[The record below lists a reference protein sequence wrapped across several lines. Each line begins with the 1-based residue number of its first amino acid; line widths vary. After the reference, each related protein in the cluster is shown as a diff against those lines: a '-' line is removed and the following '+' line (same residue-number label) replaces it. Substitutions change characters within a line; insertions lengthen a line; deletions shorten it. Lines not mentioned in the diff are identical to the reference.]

1 MVTGCAWTSVLLA
14 LVAWLEPL
22 SAHETYQRPFYAYAL
37 GKTLEPTTDGQL
49 KTVEVKLKTPISF
62 YDYVYDTIYVNGNG
76 VLSFLAPMQM
86 FFNIPFPLNYPVIA
100 PLYTHVDTRG
110 SGVVYWEETE
120 DPSRISQ
127 AGEIVRDSFTD
138 ALDFYPI
145 SLLIVTWENVG
156 YYNAKSDKKNT
167 YQVVIS
173 SNGTH
178 SYAEFLYAPQGIQ
191 WIQADSHPGSLPDA
205 RAQAGVVSRDGRMY
219 TLKDSGSDQVVNLD
233 KWSNIGE
240 PGKWVLGIGPINDL
254 ANVRLPDNIQDV
266 PANNEIPSC
275 LTDGTSCHSRAECV
289 DYSEG
294 FCCVCKTG
302 YFGNGKFCQQNDLP
316 LRAVGKVTGFVNNE
330 QFPAKDLQCYVQTKD
345 GRTYTAMS
353 RVPELIGPSS
363 QLLSNLGSVL
373 GWLFA
378 KPIENTKNG
387 YQITGGIFNMTASMI
402 FTNTGDNVTITS
414 RYLGLDV
421 FGQLKMETNIRGSLP
436 YFAPE
441 ARIEYEDHDEL
452 YTKTQPGTIISQT
465 NRSYKLIG
473 ESGIEHPFTQSIA
486 ITYQPCQYAP
496 NEGEENTVRLKFSR
510 GLISYEAKEQIIR
523 FAMNTKVAPLEEE
536 DPCIKGKFHC
546 GNHSSCIV
554 EGDDYKCICNPGYQ
568 YLYEADGSLHC
579 VDVNECTSGIHTCSP
594 DANCINNEGSHV
606 CQCLDGYEGDG
617 RTCERIPTCADKD
630 CGDYAECTIVEGF
643 PQCSCIWG
651 YEQTDDGCYAIQELN
666 CGDKMCSPYA
676 YCSENDATQT
686 TECICDSGTV
696 GDGYTC
702 EPEVDIETTT
712 PTWVT
717 EEPPI
722 PKCILNQCWCPVEGW
737 EYQDDHTCIQAN
749 RGYNSSTEGQDR
761 TEISTTYDDTDED
774 LWPRPQPQCLPEIG
788 RCICPLG
795 YAYDPQRDICV
806 PQPGYKHETMGS
818 SGYQLSCNVLNICD
832 AYAQCVYLPESQ
844 GIYKCQCNAGYEG
857 DGYECRKIEVDCL
870 QTDICDPN
878 ATCRPDDSANSKCVC
893 NSGFEGDGSICT
905 PIDECSENLDCGQN
919 QECRY
924 NPTTSR
930 YTCDCLRGFN
940 RVDDVCMIADC
951 SSNPSQCHLNAHCV
965 SKAEGGFTC
974 ACISGYNGDGFQD
987 CRPDHVG
994 CNIINNCGRDAVC
1007 GYDSA
1012 ATNYACQCKPGFFG
1026 DGFTCLP
1033 ESSCRR
1039 DSSLCSVDATCVPA
1053 GENQFTCVCNAGFT
1067 GNGADCR
1074 TIPQFDSN
1082 ILLINQGVA
1091 MLKIPFFPTPN
1102 NPGSPIAITSSQVA
1116 EGLDIDCS
1124 AGRAYW
1130 SDISGNK
1137 ISSMMYNGSD
1147 SQVFVTDV
1155 SAAEGIAI
1163 DWVSRNAFW
1172 TDSNKKTV
1180 EVANLDTRK
1189 RKVLVSEGLVNPR
1202 GITAHP
1208 YRGKIFW
1215 SDWNRAS
1222 PKLEWANEDGT
1233 GRAIF
1238 MQNEFVKLPN
1248 SLAIDWSTDEL
1259 CWADAGS
1266 FSLNCANIDTRT
1278 VRIVA
1283 EKLSYPFGLA
1293 ISQNH
1298 YYWTDWT
1305 THKIEVASKNT
1316 GKRDKA
1322 LRVPPGGSGK
1332 LYGIVAVPE
1341 YCPRVSNVCQYEFG
1355 RCNSEQ
1361 LCLPDGEGGRTCACA
1376 DNASGPC
1383 TDEYQSR

>member
-14 LVAWLEPL
+14 LVACLEPL
-22 SAHETYQRPFYAYAL
+22 AAHQAYQRPFYTYAL
-37 GKTLEPTTDGQL
+37 GKTLEPTPDGQL
-49 KTVEVKLKTPISF
+49 KTVQVKLKTPISF
-62 YDYVYDTIYVNGNG
+62 YDYIYDMIYVNGNG
-76 VLSFLAPMQM
+76 VLSFLAPMQI
-86 FFNIPFPLNYPVIA
+86 FFNIPFPLDYPIIA

-120 DPSRISQ
+120 DPIRLSL
-127 AGEIVRDSFTD
+127 AGEIVRDSFKD
-138 ALDFYPI
+138 ALDFYPT
-145 SLLIVTWENVG
+145 SLFIVTWENVG

-191 WIQADSHPGSLPDA
+191 WIQADFHPGGLPDA
-205 RAQAGVVSRDGRMY
+205 RAQAGVVARDGRMY
-219 TLKDSGSDQVVNLD
+219 ILKGSGSDQVVNLD

-240 PGKWVLGIGPINDL
+240 PGKWVLGIGPINDS
-254 ANVRLPDNIQDV
+254 ANVRLPDNIQDA

-275 LTDGTSCHSRAECV
+275 LTGGTSCHSRAECV
-289 DYSEG
+289 DYSQG

-302 YFGNGKFCQQNDLP
+302 FFGNGKFCQQNDLP
-316 LRAVGKVTGFVNNE
+316 LRATGKVTGFVNDE
-330 QFPAKDLQCYVQTKD
+330 EFPPKDLQCYVQTKD
-345 GRTYTAMS
+345 GRTYTAVS
-353 RVPELIGPSS
+353 KIPEFIGSKS
-363 QLLSNLGSVL
+363 QLLNNLGDVL

-387 YQITGGIFNMTASMI
+387 YQITGGVFNMTASII
-402 FTNTGDNVTITS
+402 FTNTSDNVTIFS

-421 FGQLKMETNIRGSLP
+421 FGQLKMEANIRGSLP
-436 YFAPE
+436 HLAPD

-452 YTKTQPGTIISQT
+452 YTKTQPGTIISQS

-473 ESGIEHPFTQSIA
+473 ESGIEHPFTQSIV
-486 ITYQPCQYAP
+486 ITYQPCEYAP
-496 NEGEENTVRLKFSR
+496 NEGEGNTVRLKFSR
-510 GLISYEAKEQIIR
+510 GLISYEAREQIIR

-536 DPCIKGKFHC
+536 DPCIEGRSHC
-546 GNHSSCIV
+546 GDHSSCIV
-554 EGDDYKCICNPGYQ
+554 EGDNYKCVCIPGYQ

-594 DANCINNEGSHV
+594 DAICFNNEGSHV
-606 CQCLDGYEGDG
+606 CQCLDGYQGDG
-617 RTCERIPTCADKD
+617 RTCERLPTCADKD
-630 CGDYAECTIVEGF
+630 CGDYTECTIVEGL

-651 YEQTDDGCYAIQELN
+651 YERTDDGCYPIRELN

-676 YCSENDATQT
+676 YCSENEATQT
-686 TECICDSGTV
+686 TECICDSGTT
-696 GDGYTC
+696 GDGYSC
-702 EPEVDIETTT
+702 EPEVDIETTMSS
-712 PTWVT
+712 WVT
-717 EEPPI
+717 EGPPI
-722 PKCILNQCWCPVEGW
+722 PQCILNQCWCPVEGW
-737 EYQDDHTCIQAN
+737 EYQDDNTCVQTN
-749 RGYNSSTEGQDR
+749 RGYSNSTDGQDQ
-761 TEISTTYDDTDED
+761 TEISPT
-774 LWPRPQPQCLPEIG
+774 
-788 RCICPLG
+788 
-795 YAYDPQRDICV
+795 
-806 PQPGYKHETMGS
+806 
-818 SGYQLSCNVLNICD
+818 
-832 AYAQCVYLPESQ
+832 
-844 GIYKCQCNAGYEG
+844 YEG
-857 DGYECRKIEVDCL
+857 NNEDYEC
-870 QTDICDPN
+870 
-878 ATCRPDDSANSKCVC
+878 SGNS
-893 NSGFEGDGSICT
+893 
-905 PIDECSENLDCGQN
+905 DCGEN

-924 NPTTSR
+924 NPTTTR
-930 YTCDCLRGFN
+930 YACDCLRGFN

-951 SSNPSQCHLNAHCV
+951 STNPSQCHLNAHCV
-965 SKAEGGFTC
+965 AKAEGGFTC

-1012 ATNYACQCKPGFFG
+1012 ATHYACQCKPGFFG

-1039 DSSLCSVDATCVPA
+1039 DPSLCSVDATCVPA
-1053 GENQFTCVCNAGFT
+1053 GENQFACVCNAGFT
-1067 GNGADCR
+1067 GNGADCQ
-1074 TIPQFDSN
+1074 TIPQYDSN
-1082 ILLINQGVA
+1082 ILLINQGMA

-1102 NPGSPIAITSSQVA
+1102 NPGSPIAITSSQMAV
-1116 EGLDIDCS
+1116 GLDIDCS
-1124 AGRAYW
+1124 AGRTYW

-1147 SQVFVTDV
+1147 SKVFVTDV

-1172 TDSNKKTV
+1172 TDSNKGTL
-1180 EVANLDTRK
+1180 EVANLDTKK
-1189 RKVLVSEGLVNPR
+1189 RKILISEGLVNPR
-1202 GITAHP
+1202 GIAAHP

-1233 GRAIF
+1233 GRVIF
-1238 MQNEFVKLPN
+1238 MQNEFVRLPN

-1259 CWADAGS
+1259 CWVDAGS

-1298 YYWTDWT
+1298 YYWTDWK
-1305 THKIEVASKNT
+1305 THKIEVASKNS

-1322 LRVPPGGSGK
+1322 FGIPPGGSGK

-1355 RCNSEQ
+1355 RCNSDQ

-1376 DNASGPC
+1376 DNASSPC